1 MATAR
6 RWLLLPQEHGTYG
19 EMFFPLAA
27 ALVIGRP
34 GASAWALA
42 LSAAAGYLAQEG
54 VQVLAGWRG
63 VRARRE
69 LAGPA
74 HRTLALFGSTALLA
88 GGIGLTA
95 ASPAVRLAFAGA
107 AAASAAVVGLAL
119 SRRLKTAAGEIL
131 VGAALP
137 AWSVPV
143 AMAGGVTLEGA
154 ALCWG
159 LWTAAFAGATLAV
172 RAVIARTRRERF
184 RSSQAGAALAAMAA
198 VLAVWLGPP
207 AGAARAWLMAGL
219 LPTVLVI
226 LVVAWGPVRPQA
238 LRRVGWTLIGASG
251 LLLAGMAR
259 AL

>member
-1 MATAR
+1 VATAR

-19 EMFFPLAA
+19 EMFFPLVT

-34 GASAWALA
+34 GGSAGALA
-42 LSAAAGYLAQEG
+42 LAAAAGYLAQEG

-63 VRARRE
+63 ARARRE

-74 HRTLALFGSTALLA
+74 LRTLAVFGLIAVLAGLFGLTTA
-88 GGIGLTA
+88 
-95 ASPAVRLAFAGA
+95 PPPVRLACAGA
-107 AAASAAVVGLAL
+107 AAASAAVVGLAAF
-119 SRRLKTAAGEIL
+119 RRLKTAAGEIL

-143 AMAGGVTLEGA
+143 AMAGGVPFEGA
-154 ALCWG
+154 ALCWA

-172 RAVIARTRRERF
+172 RAVIARTRREKSRP
-184 RSSQAGAALAAMAA
+184 SQAGAVLAAMTA

-207 AGAARAWLMAGL
+207 AGAERVWLTAGL

-226 LVVAWGPVRPQA
+226 LVVAWGPVRAQA

>member
-1 MATAR
+1 MATSR

-19 EMFFPLAA
+19 EMFFPLVT

-34 GASAWALA
+34 EVAAWALA
-42 LSAAAGYLAQEG
+42 LAAAMGYLAQEG
-54 VQVLAGWRG
+54 VLVLGGWRG

-74 HRTLALFGSTALLA
+74 LRTLTVLGAAAVLA
-88 GGIGLTA
+88 GGLGLAWA
-95 ASPAVRLAFAGA
+95 APAVRLALA
-107 AAASAAVVGLAL
+107 AALVASAAVVGLAL
-119 SRRLKTAAGEIL
+119 RRRLKTAAGELL
-131 VGAALP
+131 VGAVLP

-143 AMAGGVTLEGA
+143 AMAGGVAVEGA
-154 ALCWG
+154 LVCWA

-172 RAVIARTRRERF
+172 RAVIARSRREEPRP
-184 RSSQAGAALAAMAA
+184 SQAGAAVVATAA
-198 VLAVWLGPP
+198 VLAAWLFPP
-207 AGAARAWLMAGL
+207 AGSARAWLVAGL

-226 LVVAWGPVRPQA
+226 LVVAWGPVPAQA
-238 LRRVGWTLIGASG
+238 LRRVGWTLMAASL